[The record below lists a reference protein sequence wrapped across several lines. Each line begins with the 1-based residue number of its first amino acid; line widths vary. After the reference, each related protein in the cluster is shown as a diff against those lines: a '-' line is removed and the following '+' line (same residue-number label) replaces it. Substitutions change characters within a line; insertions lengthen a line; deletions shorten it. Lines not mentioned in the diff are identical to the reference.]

1 MMKGCVVLN
10 NSTTKDKM
18 KDKLNAVSE
27 KVKGKILPVAV
38 GVGASVASA
47 VPCFAADPVS
57 TFVVTNDMIAPIGTS
72 ITTSMTNMLPTGLTV
87 MAVMIGL
94 SLIPRFIYKFL

>member
-1 MMKGCVVLN
+1 M
-10 NSTTKDKM
+10 
-18 KDKLNAVSE
+18 
-27 KVKGKILPVAV
+27 
-38 GVGASVASA
+38 
-47 VPCFAADPVS
+47 DPIT

>member
-1 MMKGCVVLN
+1 MKGCAKMF
-10 NSTTKDKM
+10 NSITKDKV
-18 KDKLNAVSE
+18 KDKLNAVSA
-27 KVKGKILPVAV
+27 KTKGKILPVVA
-38 GVGASVASA
+38 GVGASVVTA

>member
-27 KVKGKILPVAV
+27 KVKGKILPVTV
-38 GVGASVASA
+38 GVGASVAMA
-47 VPCFAADPVS
+47 VPCFAEEVS

>member
-1 MMKGCVVLN
+1 MS
-10 NSTTKDKM
+10 STTTKEKM
-18 KDKLNAVSE
+18 KDKCVAVSE
-27 KVKGKILPVAV
+27 KVKGKLLPVTM
-38 GVGASVASA
+38 GVGGSMLAA
-47 VPCFAADPVS
+47 VPCFAAETPAVS

>member
-1 MMKGCVVLN
+1 MKGCVVLN

-38 GVGASVASA
+38 GVGSSVAMA
-47 VPCFAADPVS
+47 VPCFAEEDS